1 MHTICITPYSCPCG
15 TLILGSFENRLCLC
29 DWQEES
35 HRMQI
40 DKRLKQYVQ
49 AESVQGISPVITQA
63 ATQLDEYFAGKRRV
77 FNIPLLF
84 VGTEFQKKV
93 WNALLHIPF
102 GTTISYADLAQR
114 IAMPTAVRAVANAN
128 RANALSVI
136 VPCHRVLGA
145 DGSLTGYSGGIEVK
159 RWLLEHESHLLF

>member
-1 MHTICITPYSCPCG
+1 
-15 TLILGSFENRLCLC
+15 
-29 DWQEES
+29 
-35 HRMQI
+35 MQI

-136 VPCHRVLGA
+136 VPCHRVIGA

-159 RWLLEHESHLLF
+159 RWLLKHESHLLF

>member
-1 MHTICITPYSCPCG
+1 
-15 TLILGSFENRLCLC
+15 
-29 DWQEES
+29 
-35 HRMQI
+35 MQI

>member
-1 MHTICITPYSCPCG
+1 
-15 TLILGSFENRLCLC
+15 
-29 DWQEES
+29 
-35 HRMQI
+35 MQI

-49 AESVQGISPVITQA
+49 AESVQGISPVITQT

-136 VPCHRVLGA
+136 VPCHRVIGA

-159 RWLLEHESHLLF
+159 RWLLKHESHLLF

>member
-1 MHTICITPYSCPCG
+1 
-15 TLILGSFENRLCLC
+15 
-29 DWQEES
+29 
-35 HRMQI
+35 MQI

-114 IAMPTAVRAVANAN
+114 IAMSTAVRAVANAN

-136 VPCHRVLGA
+136 VPCHRVIGA

>member
-1 MHTICITPYSCPCG
+1 
-15 TLILGSFENRLCLC
+15 
-29 DWQEES
+29 
-35 HRMQI
+35 MQI
-40 DKRLKQYVQ
+40 DKRLKQYLQ

-114 IAMPTAVRAVANAN
+114 IAMSTAVRAVANAN

-136 VPCHRVLGA
+136 VPCHRVIGA

-159 RWLLEHESHLLF
+159 RWLLKHESHLLF

>member
-1 MHTICITPYSCPCG
+1 
-15 TLILGSFENRLCLC
+15 
-29 DWQEES
+29 
-35 HRMQI
+35 MQI

-63 ATQLDEYFAGKRRV
+63 ATQLDEYFAGERRV

-136 VPCHRVLGA
+136 VPCHRVIGA